1 MKGNAC
7 GENWKRQLWIRK
19 QSQKKK
25 KEEARVKN
33 RITLRCLL
41 IGTHIQ
47 PLNESLVFSLLF
59 FFFRI
64 KTDTQ
69 PFTVTTDTTAPRK
82 QKKKKAHSK
91 RRAFTKPRPSC

>member
-1 MKGNAC
+1 MRRELEKTAVDQ
-7 GENWKRQLWIRK
+7 KTIT
-19 QSQKKK
+19 KKK

-41 IGTHIQ
+41 IATHIQ

-59 FFFRI
+59 FFRI
-64 KTDTQ
+64 RTDTQ

-82 QKKKKAHSK
+82 QKKKKHTVKGALSRSRDHL
-91 RRAFTKPRPSC
+91 AE